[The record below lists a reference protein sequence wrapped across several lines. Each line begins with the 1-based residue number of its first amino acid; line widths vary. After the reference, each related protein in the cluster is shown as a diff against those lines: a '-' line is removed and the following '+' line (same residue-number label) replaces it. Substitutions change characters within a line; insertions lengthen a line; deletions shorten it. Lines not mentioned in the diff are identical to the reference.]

1 MAFCGRCG
9 TEAIEGNSF
18 CTSCGAKF
26 DNAAAAVEE
35 PNPLKVEEVSVKQL
49 DVRAEDEGISISEI
63 FSKRFLAVLFLV
75 VALAGGSWWA
85 IGLAGDVESP
95 YLKEEVETPSP
106 KPNPDPVAT
115 PDYCIY
121 LPQDIGVLTD
131 MLATGL
137 PDNASL
143 ALNLLSEDAARYAS
157 RNTGALQSQLETLSS
172 LALEAEQWVYE
183 GGDDSI
189 VDRLFDTYDAVM
201 ATCPS

>member
-1 MAFCGRCG
+1 MAFCGKCG
-9 TEAIEGNSF
+9 TEALRDNLF
-18 CTSCGAKF
+18 CTSCGAKLHP
-26 DNAAAAVEE
+26 AV
-35 PNPLKVEEVSVKQL
+35 EVSVEPSSHIPAEQNHFNSQVDESADTVSVR
-49 DVRAEDEGISISEI
+49 DV
-63 FSKRFLAVLFLV
+63 FSKGFLAFLFIFLSLV
-75 VALAGGSWWA
+75 GGTWWA
-85 IGLAGDVESP
+85 IGLAGEVESP
-95 YLKEEVETPSP
+95 YLKEEVEAPSP
-106 KPNPDPVAT
+106 KPIPTPVAT

-157 RNTGALQSQLETLSS
+157 RNTGALQSKLESLSS